1 MLIERVMFIIGIGF
15 AAASFCV
22 LLWELRHAPEG
33 TEDRNGLSIVP
44 PQESASARS
53 AGEAGPLLAHR

>member
-1 MLIERVMFIIGIGF
+1 MFIIGIGF
-15 AAASFCV
+15 AAASFCL

-33 TEDRNGLSIVP
+33 TEDRNGLSIIP
-44 PQESASARS
+44 PEESGSARS